1 MTIKLKHI
9 PLLNIDLFYWFH
21 AVFEALQEIDE
32 ATLKPDVGANLDD
45 DFPYVQFDY
54 WSIGASFFHRF

>member
-54 WSIGASFFHRF
+54 